1 MIIKNARV
9 FTEDGSFM
17 QGDVVVKDGRFD
29 SVLERTADTDAAND
43 SAPQEIIDASGLIMI
58 PGLVDIHF
66 HGCKGADMCDGT
78 KEALDVITA
87 YEASIGVTSV
97 CPATMTIQ
105 RDELLS
111 VMKNAG
117 DYTYHGGAHLVG
129 INMEGPFISP
139 SKKGAQA
146 AENIMRCDYDYFCLS
161 FASLSFSIKMTSI
174 TGLPVFISGDT
185 SSHSFFRCSKYSAAS
200 SISLCATRCSSVCI

>member
-78 KEALDVITA
+78 AEALDVITA
-87 YEASIGVTSV
+87 YEASVGVTSV

-117 DYTYHGGAHLVG
+117 DYNYQGGAHLVG

-146 AENIMRCDYDYFCLS
+146 AENIMRCDYDYFCELQD
-161 FASLSFSIKMTSI
+161 AAHGLIKLVDI
-174 TGLPVFISGDT
+174 APEEPGALI
-185 SSHSFFRCSKYSAAS
+185 
-200 SISLCATRCSSVCI
+200 L